1 MFNRQKPK
9 PNQLTPFELHKEYS
23 AKLDSLIADALA
35 ARVDLREF
43 ARTAGRWRR
52 KGNRA
57 WDGRHRAHNL
67 SEANGPLI

>member
-9 PNQLTPFELHKEYS
+9 PKQLTPYELHMEYS

-43 ARTAGRWRR
+43 ARTLESRAEGLRMRW
-52 KGNRA
+52 A
-57 WDGRHRAHNL
+57 TTA
-67 SEANGPLI
+67 PMI